1 FPINIPYPD
10 IFDFLSLNSGFLP
23 PVVQGKDKHFLSL
36 LHTLEYV
43 NDRLPGYDM
52 HCPSISSEIYDELV
66 CKKCGYASNGREKI
80 VRMVQEKENNT
91 IPEVHAG
98 EMSHTQHKYANVE
111 ANGNA
116 KNDIHD

>member
-1 FPINIPYPD
+1 MT
-10 IFDFLSLNSGFLP
+10 SGFLP

-52 HCPSISSEIYDELV
+52 HCPSISSEIYDEL
-66 CKKCGYASNGREKI
+66 
-80 VRMVQEKENNT
+80 EKENNT

-116 KNDIHD
+116 KNDIHDGKYKRSGIKKSQPWEQDHLTFQI